1 MYNTRV
7 EGCMLP
13 YANIFIAGRGRCF
26 HTLRAPAGVIAYIF
40 SIPMVYQIVLL
51 VYQVPPMVYQ
61 IIQWYTK
68 CYKWYTNGVPNK
80 PMIYQVLPMVYQIN
94 QWYTNGIP
102 NNTNGILNRTKNL
115 KMEKISEHLRNL
127 KSTLIF

>member
-1 MYNTRV
+1 
-7 EGCMLP
+7 
-13 YANIFIAGRGRCF
+13 
-26 HTLRAPAGVIAYIF
+26 
-40 SIPMVYQIVLL
+40 
-51 VYQVPPMVYQ
+51 MVYQ

-94 QWYTNGIP
+94 QWYTNGTP
-102 NNTNGILNRTKNL
+102 NSTNGIPNRTKNL

-127 KSTLIF
+127 RCSLTF